1 MTLAPDAEEQGS
13 SSAGIWEGDTEA
25 PRRTTTRP
33 LSLGE
38 GDSHVAAMAGSLG
51 TLDPLIARDR

>member
-1 MTLAPDAEEQGS
+1 MAPDAVEQGS

-25 PRRTTTRP
+25 PRSTMPRP
-33 LSLGE
+33 LTLGE
-38 GDSHVAAMAGSLG
+38 GDPHVAAMAGSLG